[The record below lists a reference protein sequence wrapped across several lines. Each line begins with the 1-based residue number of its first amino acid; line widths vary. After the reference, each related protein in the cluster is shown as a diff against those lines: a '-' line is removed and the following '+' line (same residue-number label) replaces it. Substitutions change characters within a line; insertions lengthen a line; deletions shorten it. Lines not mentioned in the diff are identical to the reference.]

1 MNNSIKQKLVLY
13 YLLSSL
19 VVLGIVLSAFVI
31 NYYQIVKKD
40 AYKQLRDKSFVAG
53 AWMDFNA
60 PFDAQVTDYIA
71 SQESNINLALLDNEG
86 ELLAKN
92 TAFPLFKVPKKAL
105 LKVQKEDDAVLL
117 NIDSISAIVAVNN
130 LYDGDKIKGFV
141 LLTHA
146 TEEYEKP
153 FFQML
158 RFVVLIGLIGIGVSV
173 VVGYYF
179 VRKMLYPIV
188 EVTKA
193 AENINAQRL
202 KRQRLPIKNENDEL
216 GKLSIAINSLL
227 NRLEKSF
234 NDQKRF
240 VDNAAH
246 ELRTPLTVLKGMI
259 EVSQMKN
266 NHHQE
271 ELENLMIEVDGLIEL
286 TNILLLMAK
295 FDAESLKLRY
305 SKIAFYEMIDD
316 IFNQLASLAEK
327 HKIKLVFK
335 RESVV
340 YLQGDRSLL
349 YSLFRNLIENAIK
362 YNKPNGKVMISFRQK
377 EGYHQI
383 LIKDTGWGMEKEGS
397 SVMFDRFQRGDH
409 PNTRQISG
417 IGLGLSLVKS
427 IVKAHGGDVSYTTQE
442 NIGSE
447 FVVVLPQK

>member
-316 IFNQLASLAEK
+316 IFNHLASLAEK
-327 HKIKLVFK
+327 HKVNLIFE